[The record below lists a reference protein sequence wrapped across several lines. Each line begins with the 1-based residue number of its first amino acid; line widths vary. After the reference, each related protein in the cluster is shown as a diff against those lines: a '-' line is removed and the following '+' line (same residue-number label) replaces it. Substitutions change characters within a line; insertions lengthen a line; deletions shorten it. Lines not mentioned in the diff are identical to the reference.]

1 MRNDDVSALGAIDL
15 KTLALDY
22 QSRSYKHTRI
32 IHADCF
38 EWLGRLPEN
47 SLHAIV
53 TDPPYGVKEYD
64 FDQLEKKENGNGGI
78 WRLPPS
84 FDGHVRSP
92 LPRFTA
98 LDRKERDSVDR
109 FFVEWGR
116 QVMHALRPGGHVF
129 LASNAFQVA
138 MSLVDSVNGSLDA
151 VSFGF
156 AQRGGVLRGQF
167 QAQGIIRSAP
177 DMLIAAVTA
186 VSRGD
191 RYVDAQTAQ
200 ALALAQVSGDTSPAE
215 ILSEREFSVFIQLA
229 RGQTVALIAETL
241 RLSPSTVGTHLYRVK
256 QKLGASNQSELTLVA
271 LRWGLIQA

>member
-1 MRNDDVSALGAIDL
+1 MIRVMLVDDHALVRMGFRMLLTDARCEVVAEADSGEQACIDYPLVRPDVVVMDVSMPGMGGLEAVRRLLAQDP
-15 KTLALDY
+15 KARVLALSAHEDTAHP
-22 QSRSYKHTRI
+22 Q
-32 IHADCF
+32 
-38 EWLGRLPEN
+38 RLFR
-47 SLHAIV
+47 AGAMGYV
-53 TDPPYGVKEYD
+53 TK
-64 FDQLEKKENGNGGI
+64 
-78 WRLPPS
+78 
-84 FDGHVRSP
+84 
-92 LPRFTA
+92 
-98 LDRKERDSVDR
+98 
-109 FFVEWGR
+109 
-116 QVMHALRPGGHVF
+116 
-129 LASNAFQVA
+129 
-138 MSLVDSVNGSLDA
+138 
-151 VSFGF
+151 
-156 AQRGGVLRGQF
+156 
-167 QAQGIIRSAP
+167 RSAP